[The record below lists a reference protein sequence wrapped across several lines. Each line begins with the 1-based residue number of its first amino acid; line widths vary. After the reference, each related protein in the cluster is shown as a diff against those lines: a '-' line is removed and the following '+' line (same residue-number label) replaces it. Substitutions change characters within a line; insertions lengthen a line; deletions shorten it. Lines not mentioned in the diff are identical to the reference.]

1 MLTASVCCCWSS
13 GPTSPKISVTKCF
26 WSCLTPNLKQ
36 PALTHRVYWFKPPG
50 AKSTVLS
57 CHQLLIS
64 QHVERRP
71 DNILSISE
79 PRFYLKTDSDISPA
93 PSLILTG
100 GSPKFQLF
108 TFLKKS
114 KISEISIS
122 TTNLR
127 SAEYW
132 PTPPQTWY
140 SSGRPTLKTMGSSGG
155 GP

>member
-1 MLTASVCCCWSS
+1 MLTASVCCCGSS

-50 AKSTVLS
+50 ATSTVLS

-79 PRFYLKTDSDISPA
+79 PRFYLKTGSDISPA
-93 PSLILTG
+93 PPLILTG

-108 TFLKKS
+108 TFLKRAKYLKS
-114 KISEISIS
+114 QY
-122 TTNLR
+122 LQ
-127 SAEYW
+127 
-132 PTPPQTWY
+132 QTCEAPNIGQRLPRLGTVRGVQRWKLWAH
-140 SSGRPTLKTMGSSGG
+140 REG